1 MILLLLSIFQCPH
14 LSRYYQI
21 LSIIYNIYIILG
33 KTPSW
38 IAIVDDFTVAI
49 DIVHVIDTRPLFN
62 VAVHGAR
69 SIPEQRTNHGAK
81 TCAITD
87 DIDGA
92 NGVAIAGVDNICNG
106 VSPYGGVNVINDD
119 RVGKYS
125 ITFNDDKLMRNPNN
139 LLNLS
144 PIDLI
149 NLGYYYEV
157 TEIIY
162 NVFTYY
168 TFTFSDESY
177 TDIIIRYSD
186 NWRNRQY

>member
-21 LSIIYNIYIILG
+21 LSIIYYIYIILG

-62 VAVHGAR
+62 IAAHGAH
-69 SIPEQRTNHGAK
+69 SIPEQGTNHGAE
-81 TCAITD
+81 TCARTD

-92 NGVAIAGVDNICNG
+92 NGVTVAGVDDTCNG
-106 VSPYGGVNVINDD
+106 VSFYGGVNVINDD

-125 ITFNDDKLMRNPNN
+125 TTFNNDKLMENPNN

-149 NLGYYYEV
+149 NLGYYYEI
-157 TEIIY
+157 TELIY

-168 TFTFSDESY
+168 TFTFSDNTY
-177 TDIIIRYSD
+177 TDIIIRYSR
-186 NWRNRQY
+186 NWRIRPY

>member
-1 MILLLLSIFQCPH
+1 MD
-14 LSRYYQI
+14 
-21 LSIIYNIYIILG
+21 
-33 KTPSW
+33 
-38 IAIVDDFTVAI
+38 V
-49 DIVHVIDTRPLFN
+49 
-62 VAVHGAR
+62 
-69 SIPEQRTNHGAK
+69 
-81 TCAITD
+81 
-87 DIDGA
+87 
-92 NGVAIAGVDNICNG
+92 AGVDDTCNG
-106 VSPYGGVNVINDD
+106 VSPYGEVNVINDD
-119 RVGKYS
+119 KVGEYS
-125 ITFNDDKLMRNPNN
+125 ITFNNDKLMQNPNN

-186 NWRNRQY
+186 N